1 MPTLDLIRNRLAE
14 LYPRLDTE
22 GYEVT
27 GRIIRLAHAIET
39 KRSELLATYGL
50 TAGEFDVLAT
60 VRRNDSGEGIH
71 PGTFLESLVITSGGL
86 SKRLDG
92 LETAGLIERHQDPDD
107 RRGTLIRLT
116 PSGLELIDKVLPMVV
131 GGESEEIKARL
142 TPRQLAEAA
151 ALLRKLSQ
159 SDNST

>member
-1 MPTLDLIRNRLAE
+1 MPTLDWIRNRLAE

-22 GYEVT
+22 GYEIT
-27 GRIIRLAHAIET
+27 GRIIRLAQTIET
-39 KRSELLATYGL
+39 NRSEQLATHGL

-60 VRRNDSGEGIH
+60 IRRSDTGEGIN

-92 LETAGLIERHQDPDD
+92 LETDGFIERSQDPND

-116 PSGLELIDKVLPMVV
+116 PSGLKLIDQVLPMVV
-131 GGESEEIKARL
+131 DRESAEIKARL
-142 TPRQLAEAA
+142 SPRQLEQAA

-159 SDNST
+159 ADHPT